1 MSEKLELRQYKNG
14 IASVTKM
21 LALKLPRFFAHLHGK
36 EISAA
41 VSKLACFSQKRVH
54 SYIV

>member
-54 SYIV
+54 DYIV